1 MCLDPCISHFGWS
14 LRLRDYRFHLFIYLF
29 IYFFT
34 KIRFIETLNR
44 KWSGIPIRHADSSER
59 RFSLFNSRNVHLLI
73 IADDSDVF
81 YQHPVFTYF
90 DKVTEIWRNGLG
102 MDVVHDIK

>member
-1 MCLDPCISHFGWS
+1 M
-14 LRLRDYRFHLFIYLF
+14 
-29 IYFFT
+29 
-34 KIRFIETLNR
+34 KIRFIETFNR
-44 KWSGIPIRHADSSER
+44 KWNRIPIRHVDSSER

-81 YQHPVFTYF
+81 FTYF
-90 DKVTEIWRNGLG
+90 DKVPEICRNCLG